1 MDMGYLA
8 GIDLGTS
15 SVKVLIMDPGGRTLA
30 VSSRGYDVMTPK
42 MSYAEQEP
50 QVWWD
55 CTVMAIR
62 EAMEKSG
69 IRPEE
74 LDCIGLSGQMHGL
87 VAFDRNNEPVMPAI
101 IWMDQRSAKETARI
115 KELAGDLLET
125 ELLNQPGAGMMIC
138 SLLWLKRHQ
147 PDVYDRIAHVML
159 PKDYIRYRLTGTI
172 GSEYS
177 DACATLA
184 FSVKGRCWCMELIR
198 RAGLKKDIWP
208 QVGESSQAAGPVWA
222 EAAARTGLSGHTR
235 VVYGAGD
242 SSAQL
247 TGNGVIEE
255 GIMACNIGTASQLA
269 AVVDRPLYDTQMR
282 LQTWCHT
289 MADRWY
295 VQGGAL
301 NGGSTLSWLKKKVLR
316 DGRSYG
322 ELDAEAGQAPA
333 GAEGLL
339 FIPYL
344 AGERTPFM
352 DPYAKGIYFG
362 MGMKHEQ
369 AHMIRATMEG
379 VIFNLKECA
388 LVLDEMGIQRTKMI
402 ASGGAAKGVTWKQI
416 QADILEMP
424 VYTTK
429 TEEEA
434 CQGAAILAAV
444 GCGMYRDIK
453 EACSQIVKIND
464 CPVEPVMEHV
474 KRYREQQALFR
485 ELYLKVKDLY
495 PRIKTE

>member
-1 MDMGYLA
+1 MGLH
-8 GIDLGTS
+8 GNGH
-15 SVKVLIMDPGGRTLA
+15 PGSHG
-30 VSSRGYDVMTPK
+30 
-42 MSYAEQEP
+42 
-50 QVWWD
+50 
-55 CTVMAIR
+55 
-62 EAMEKSG
+62 KSG
-69 IRPEE
+69 IKPEE
-74 LDCIGLSGQMHGL
+74 LDGIGLSGQMHGL
-87 VAFDRNNEPVMPAI
+87 VAFDRDNEPVMPAI
-101 IWMDQRSAKETARI
+101 IWMDQRSAEETARI
-115 KELAGDLLET
+115 KELAGGLLDT

-138 SLLWLKRHQ
+138 SLLWLKRHR
-147 PDVYDRIAHVML
+147 PDTYDRIEHVML

-172 GSEYS
+172 GSDYS

-184 FSVKGRCWCMELIR
+184 FSVKGRSWCMELIK
-198 RAGLKKDIWP
+198 RAGLKEDIWP
-208 QVGESSQAAGPVWA
+208 AVGESSQVAGHVWA
-222 EAAARTGLSGHTR
+222 EAAARTGLSEHTR
-235 VVYGAGD
+235 VY
-242 SSAQL
+242 
-247 TGNGVIEE
+247 TGRRFLCPAYWERSDRRRNRP
-255 GIMACNIGTASQLA
+255 CNIGTASQLL

-289 MADRWY
+289 VADRWY

-316 DGRSYG
+316 DDRPYR
-322 ELDAEAGQAPA
+322 ELDAEAGQVPA

-352 DPYAKGIYFG
+352 DPYAKGVYFG

-388 LVLDEMGIQRTKMI
+388 LVLDEMGIQRRKMI

-453 EACSQIVKIND
+453 EACSRIVKIND

-474 KRYREQQALFR
+474 KRYREQQELFR

-495 PRIKTE
+495 PRLKTE

>member
-1 MDMGYLA
+1 ME
-8 GIDLGTS
+8 
-15 SVKVLIMDPGGRTLA
+15 
-30 VSSRGYDVMTPK
+30 DVW
-42 MSYAEQEP
+42 A
-50 QVWWD
+50 
-55 CTVMAIR
+55 
-62 EAMEKSG
+62 
-69 IRPEE
+69 
-74 LDCIGLSGQMHGL
+74 
-87 VAFDRNNEPVMPAI
+87 
-101 IWMDQRSAKETARI
+101 
-115 KELAGDLLET
+115 
-125 ELLNQPGAGMMIC
+125 
-138 SLLWLKRHQ
+138 
-147 PDVYDRIAHVML
+147 
-159 PKDYIRYRLTGTI
+159 
-172 GSEYS
+172 
-177 DACATLA
+177 
-184 FSVKGRCWCMELIR
+184 
-198 RAGLKKDIWP
+198 RAGLKEDIWP
-208 QVGESSQAAGPVWA
+208 QVGESSQAAGHVWA

-289 MADRWY
+289 VADRWY

-369 AHMIRATMEG
+369 AHIIRATMEG

-453 EACSQIVKIND
+453 EACSRIVKIND
-464 CPVEPVMEHV
+464 CPVEPVTEHV

-495 PRIKTE
+495 PRLKTE